1 MLAKSYLDKLQQ
13 LCQLALIQLD
23 QNDKRR
29 TVGLIDEIEFNAEAA
44 KWLLIDEIRS
54 EEGEY

>member
-1 MLAKSYLDKLQQ
+1 MLAKSYLEKLQQ

>member
-1 MLAKSYLDKLQQ
+1 MLAKSYLEKLQY
-13 LCQLALIQLD
+13 LCQQALIQLD

-44 KWLLIDEIRS
+44 KWLLIDEIKS
-54 EEGEY
+54 KEGRF